1 MLILTRQDI
10 EKIVEIKDVIDA
22 VEKAYLERAKQ
33 TAICPERLV
42 IDIKKHKGSVLC
54 MPAYLSKMDILATKI
69 VTNYEENLSKYGL
82 PTILGSIILNDSKT
96 GSIISLIEGTYI
108 TALRTG
114 ATSGV
119 AAKYLARKDSEVI
132 SVIGAGV
139 QARTQVWALCQVL
152 KNVNKVKA
160 YDAVFER
167 AEKFVKEIS
176 RMPLTIDAEIARSS
190 RECVEDS
197 DVVII
202 ATTSRVPVLDG
213 NWIKKGTHVTSIGYV
228 GPDGR
233 EIDDATV
240 KRSKIVVDTKSVLVE
255 SGDLII
261 PIRKGIITKDDV
273 HAELAEIVSG
283 EKLGRAEKD
292 EITCF
297 KSVGLAIGDAA
308 VAGLVYKKAIK
319 EKVGTEI
326 NL

>member
-10 EKIVEIKDVIDA
+10 EKIVEIKDAIDA

-42 IDIKKHKGSVLC
+42 IDIKKHKGSIFC
-54 MPAYLSKMDILATKI
+54 MSAYLSRMDIMATKI

-96 GSIISLIEGTYI
+96 GSIISLMEGTYI

-132 SVIGAGV
+132 GVIGTGV

-167 AEKFVKEIS
+167 AEKFVKEMHS
-176 RMPLTIDAEIARSS
+176 TIDAEIARSS
-190 RECVEDS
+190 KECVEDS

-213 NWIKKGTHVTSIGYV
+213 NRVKKGTHVTSIGYV

-233 EIDDATV
+233 ELDDTTV

-261 PIRKGIITKDDV
+261 PIRKGIITKEDV

-283 EKLGRAEKD
+283 EKLGRVEKD

-308 VAGLVYKKAIK
+308 VAELVYKKAIK